1 MSIVCYV
8 SLFER
13 GDKRIRKIA
22 CSVAI
27 RVEWKKEGVRK
38 NVIPP
43 PPPATRVAH
52 DRTCNFYSHVASDG
66 HHPHQSSSASGAKVG
81 HLS

>member
-27 RVEWKKEGVRK
+27 RVECHSMKIEG
-38 NVIPP
+38 
-43 PPPATRVAH
+43 
-52 DRTCNFYSHVASDG
+52 
-66 HHPHQSSSASGAKVG
+66 
-81 HLS
+81 

>member
-22 CSVAI
+22 CSAAI
-27 RVEWKKEGVRK
+27 LVEWKKEGVRK

-43 PPPATRVAH
+43 PPHCYQGSTR
-52 DRTCNFYSHVASDG
+52 
-66 HHPHQSSSASGAKVG
+66 
-81 HLS
+81 